1 MWKVSLL
8 TPVSFRSAGSPSR
21 TEAHNPPLADVCSEV
36 EDRVRLGSPRIWA
49 SVLHIIPAEPKRAAR
64 FGRTPTSTHLT
75 PLGTQTNRV
84 VLVRDLRVVPSLV
97 GCLFCLY
104 KSCVRPSR
112 YCRLEETIRLLGLSN
127 RLHTLGIP
135 FKHIHKNIEQNG
147 DRCSNQ
153 NVPDPYC
160 WRRYRRLSYS
170 MTIPQSERPNTP
182 ATLQMLTQGQAIALR
197 GPQREIVVL
206 EKSRMNKEV
215 GALLSLQPNA
225 QKIVEQW
232 GLGDIIQKAKPTAER
247 QFRILDTKG
256 KIHMKINMDAKKYG
270 ADRMVYHR
278 QDLHEALREAALS
291 KDLPGHPASIVTA
304 AKVVSCDC
312 EAGVVTLEDN
322 TTYQGDLVIG
332 ADGIHSVIREAILK
346 AGNHELVH
354 PTPTGVSAYRL
365 LVETANLSSI
375 NVDPEIFDAKKQAT
389 TLMMGHDRR
398 VIMGPA
404 RNGDLLGLVG
414 MVPDE
419 HMHEASNSNS
429 WTTPGSLSKLL
440 ETYEDFPQWVRDIF
454 AQAPD
459 IALWQLRDIDALP
472 AWVAGRCIIIGDAAH
487 AMLPTQ
493 GQ

>member
-1 MWKVSLL
+1 M
-8 TPVSFRSAGSPSR
+8 
-21 TEAHNPPLADVCSEV
+21 
-36 EDRVRLGSPRIWA
+36 
-49 SVLHIIPAEPKRAAR
+49 
-64 FGRTPTSTHLT
+64 
-75 PLGTQTNRV
+75 
-84 VLVRDLRVVPSLV
+84 
-97 GCLFCLY
+97 
-104 KSCVRPSR
+104 
-112 YCRLEETIRLLGLSN
+112 
-127 RLHTLGIP
+127 
-135 FKHIHKNIEQNG
+135 
-147 DRCSNQ
+147 
-153 NVPDPYC
+153 
-160 WRRYRRLSYS
+160 
-170 MTIPQSERPNTP
+170 
-182 ATLQMLTQGQAIALR
+182 R
-197 GPQREIVVL
+197 GPQREIIVL

-232 GLGDIIQKAKPTAER
+232 GLGEILKKAKPTAER

-256 KIHMKINMDAKKYG
+256 NIHMNIDMDANKYG

-278 QDLHEALREAALS
+278 QDLHSALREAALS
-291 KDLPGHPASIVTA
+291 TELPGHPASIITA

-312 EAGVVTLEDN
+312 EAGKVTLEDN
-322 TTYQGDLVIG
+322 TTYQGDVIIG
-332 ADGIHSVIREAILK
+332 ADGIHSVIREAVLK
-346 AGNHELVH
+346 AGNHDLVN

-375 NVDPEIFDAKKQAT
+375 EVDSKLFDSKRQAT

-419 HMHEASNSNS
+419 HMHETSESNS

-440 ETYEDFPQWVRDIF
+440 ETYHDFPQWIRDIF

-493 GQ
+493 GQFTLFESVYTTVKGPSANTSGSRSRCISEYRRR

>member
-1 MWKVSLL
+1 MAIDAA
-8 TPVSFRSAGSPSR
+8 TNTFRIIIVGGGIAG
-21 TEAHNPPLADVCSEV
+21 LA
-36 EDRVRLGSPRIWA
+36 A
-49 SVLHIIPAEPKRAAR
+49 
-64 FGRTPTSTHLT
+64 
-75 PLGTQTNRV
+75 
-84 VLVRDLRVVPSLV
+84 
-97 GCLFCLY
+97 
-104 KSCVRPSR
+104 
-112 YCRLEETIRLLGLSN
+112 
-127 RLHTLGIP
+127 
-135 FKHIHKNIEQNG
+135 
-147 DRCSNQ
+147 
-153 NVPDPYC
+153 
-160 WRRYRRLSYS
+160 
-170 MTIPQSERPNTP
+170 
-182 ATLQMLTQGQAIALR
+182 AIAMR
-197 GPQREIVVL
+197 GPQREIIVL

-232 GLGDIIQKAKPTAER
+232 GLGDIIAKAKPTAER

-256 KIHMKINMDAKKYG
+256 NIHMNIDMDAKKYG

-278 QDLHEALREAALS
+278 QDLHSALREAALS
-291 KDLPGHPASIVTA
+291 TELPGHPASIVTA

-312 EAGVVTLEDN
+312 EAGQVTLEDN
-322 TTYQGDLVIG
+322 TTYQGDLIIG
-332 ADGIHSVIREAILK
+332 ADGIHSVIREAVLK

-365 LVETANLSSI
+365 LVETANLTSLE
-375 NVDPEIFDAKKQAT
+375 VDAQLFDPKRQAT

-419 HMHEASNSNS
+419 HMHEASDSNS

-440 ETYEDFPQWVRDIF
+440 ETYHDFPQWVRDIF

-472 AWVAGRCIIIGDAAH
+472 AWVAGRTIIIGDAAH

-493 GQ
+493 GQGASQSIEDAEALSAFFSFVTAKPTYSETSSALQQVFESRYRRASLIQAYSRQQAKPATEKGSSKVTLNPAEFLDYNCKYEGAVKWLDQQKATELESR

>member
-1 MWKVSLL
+1 MAIDAA
-8 TPVSFRSAGSPSR
+8 TNTFRIIIVGGGIAG
-21 TEAHNPPLADVCSEV
+21 LA
-36 EDRVRLGSPRIWA
+36 A
-49 SVLHIIPAEPKRAAR
+49 
-64 FGRTPTSTHLT
+64 
-75 PLGTQTNRV
+75 
-84 VLVRDLRVVPSLV
+84 
-97 GCLFCLY
+97 
-104 KSCVRPSR
+104 
-112 YCRLEETIRLLGLSN
+112 
-127 RLHTLGIP
+127 
-135 FKHIHKNIEQNG
+135 
-147 DRCSNQ
+147 
-153 NVPDPYC
+153 
-160 WRRYRRLSYS
+160 
-170 MTIPQSERPNTP
+170 
-182 ATLQMLTQGQAIALR
+182 AIAMR
-197 GPQREIVVL
+197 GPQREIIVL

-232 GLGDIIQKAKPTAER
+232 GLGDIIAKAKPTAER

-256 KIHMKINMDAKKYG
+256 NIHMNIDMDAKKYG

-278 QDLHEALREAALS
+278 QDLHSALREAALS
-291 KDLPGHPASIVTA
+291 TELPGHPASIVTA

-312 EAGVVTLEDN
+312 EAGQVTLEDN
-322 TTYQGDLVIG
+322 TTYQGDLIIG
-332 ADGIHSVIREAILK
+332 ADGIHSVIREAVLK

-365 LVETANLSSI
+365 LVETANLTSLE
-375 NVDPEIFDAKKQAT
+375 VDAQLFDPKRQAT

-419 HMHEASNSNS
+419 HMHEASDSNS
-429 WTTPGSLSKLL
+429 SLSKLL
-440 ETYEDFPQWVRDIF
+440 ETYHDFPQWVRDIF

-472 AWVAGRCIIIGDAAH
+472 AWVAGRTIIIGDAAH

-493 GQ
+493 GQGASQSIEDAEALSAFFSFVTAKPTYSETSSALQQVFESRYRRASLIQAYSRQQAKPATEKGSSKVTLNPAEFLDYNCKYEGAVKWLDQQKATELESR

>member
-1 MWKVSLL
+1 M
-8 TPVSFRSAGSPSR
+8 AI
-21 TEAHNPPLADVCSEV
+21 D
-36 EDRVRLGSPRIWA
+36 
-49 SVLHIIPAEPKRAAR
+49 AA
-64 FGRTPTSTHLT
+64 
-75 PLGTQTNRV
+75 TNTFRV
-84 VLVRDLRVVPSLV
+84 VIV
-97 GCLFCLY
+97 GGG
-104 KSCVRPSR
+104 
-112 YCRLEETIRLLGLSN
+112 IAGL
-127 RLHTLGIP
+127 
-135 FKHIHKNIEQNG
+135 
-147 DRCSNQ
+147 
-153 NVPDPYC
+153 
-160 WRRYRRLSYS
+160 
-170 MTIPQSERPNTP
+170 
-182 ATLQMLTQGQAIALR
+182 ATAIAMR

-225 QKIVEQW
+225 QKIIEQW
-232 GLGDIIQKAKPTAER
+232 NLKDIIQKAKPTAER

-256 KIHMKINMDAKKYG
+256 NIHMNIDMNGKKYG

-278 QDLHEALREAALS
+278 QDLHAALREAALS
-291 KDLPGHPASIVTA
+291 TELPGHPASIITA
-304 AKVVSCDC
+304 AKVVNCDC

-322 TTYQGDLVIG
+322 TTYHGDLIIG
-332 ADGIHSVIREAILK
+332 ADGIHSVIREAVLK

-375 NVDPEIFDAKKQAT
+375 NVDSEIFDPKKQAT

-419 HMHEASNSNS
+419 HMHETSNANS
-429 WTTPGSLSKLL
+429 WTTPGSLPKLL
-440 ETYEDFPQWVRDIF
+440 ETYHEFPQWIKDIF

-493 GQ
+493 GQGASQSIEDAEALAAFFSSTTAKPTLPEISLALQKVFEARYQRASLIQAYSRQQAKPATEKGSVKVTLNPAEFLDYNCKYEGAVQWLEQQKARQL

>member
-1 MWKVSLL
+1 MAIDAA
-8 TPVSFRSAGSPSR
+8 TNTFRIIVVGGGIAG
-21 TEAHNPPLADVCSEV
+21 LA
-36 EDRVRLGSPRIWA
+36 
-49 SVLHIIPAEPKRAAR
+49 
-64 FGRTPTSTHLT
+64 T
-75 PLGTQTNRV
+75 
-84 VLVRDLRVVPSLV
+84 
-97 GCLFCLY
+97 
-104 KSCVRPSR
+104 
-112 YCRLEETIRLLGLSN
+112 
-127 RLHTLGIP
+127 
-135 FKHIHKNIEQNG
+135 
-147 DRCSNQ
+147 
-153 NVPDPYC
+153 
-160 WRRYRRLSYS
+160 
-170 MTIPQSERPNTP
+170 
-182 ATLQMLTQGQAIALR
+182 AIAMR
-197 GPQREIVVL
+197 GPQREIIVL

-232 GLGDIIQKAKPTAER
+232 KLKDIIQKAKPTAER

-256 KIHMKINMDAKKYG
+256 NIHMNIDMDGKKYG

-278 QDLHEALREAALS
+278 QDLHSALREAALS
-291 KDLPGHPASIVTA
+291 TELPGHPVSIVTA

-322 TTYQGDLVIG
+322 TTYQGDLIIG
-332 ADGIHSVIREAILK
+332 ADGIHSVIREAVLE

-365 LVETANLSSI
+365 LVETANLSSK
-375 NVDPEIFDAKKQAT
+375 NVDPETFDPKRQAT

-419 HMHEASNSNS
+419 HMHETSNANS

-440 ETYEDFPQWVRDIF
+440 ETYNDFPQWIKDIF

-493 GQ
+493 GQGASQSIEDAEALAAFFSSTTAKPTLPEVSLALQKVFEARYQRASLIQAYSRQQAKPATRKGSVKVTLNPAEFLDYNCKYEGAVQWLEQQKSREVQGQ

>member
-1 MWKVSLL
+1 
-8 TPVSFRSAGSPSR
+8 
-21 TEAHNPPLADVCSEV
+21 
-36 EDRVRLGSPRIWA
+36 
-49 SVLHIIPAEPKRAAR
+49 
-64 FGRTPTSTHLT
+64 
-75 PLGTQTNRV
+75 
-84 VLVRDLRVVPSLV
+84 
-97 GCLFCLY
+97 
-104 KSCVRPSR
+104 
-112 YCRLEETIRLLGLSN
+112 
-127 RLHTLGIP
+127 
-135 FKHIHKNIEQNG
+135 
-147 DRCSNQ
+147 
-153 NVPDPYC
+153 
-160 WRRYRRLSYS
+160 
-170 MTIPQSERPNTP
+170 
-182 ATLQMLTQGQAIALR
+182 MLTQEKAIALR
-197 GPQREIVVL
+197 SPQREIIVL

-232 GLGDIIQKAKPTAER
+232 GLGEIIQRAKPTAER

-256 KIHMKINMDAKKYG
+256 NIHMNIDMDAKKYG

-291 KDLPGHPASIVTA
+291 AQLPGHPASIVTA
-304 AKVVSCDC
+304 SKVVNCDC
-312 EAGVVTLEDN
+312 EAGKATLEDG
-322 TTYQGDLVIG
+322 TTYQGDLIIG
-332 ADGIHSVIREAILK
+332 ADGIHSVIREAVLK
-346 AGNHELVH
+346 AGNHQLVH

-365 LVETANLSSI
+365 LVDTANLSSI
-375 NVDPEIFDAKKQAT
+375 IVDSELFDPKRQAT

-404 RNGDLLGLVG
+404 RNGELLGLVG

-419 HMHEASNSNS
+419 HMHEASNCNS

-440 ETYEDFPQWVRDIF
+440 ETYHDFPQWIRDIF

-493 GQ
+493 G

>member
-1 MWKVSLL
+1 M
-8 TPVSFRSAGSPSR
+8 
-21 TEAHNPPLADVCSEV
+21 
-36 EDRVRLGSPRIWA
+36 
-49 SVLHIIPAEPKRAAR
+49 
-64 FGRTPTSTHLT
+64 
-75 PLGTQTNRV
+75 
-84 VLVRDLRVVPSLV
+84 
-97 GCLFCLY
+97 
-104 KSCVRPSR
+104 
-112 YCRLEETIRLLGLSN
+112 
-127 RLHTLGIP
+127 
-135 FKHIHKNIEQNG
+135 
-147 DRCSNQ
+147 
-153 NVPDPYC
+153 
-160 WRRYRRLSYS
+160 
-170 MTIPQSERPNTP
+170 
-182 ATLQMLTQGQAIALR
+182 QGQAIALR

-225 QKIVEQW
+225 QRIVEQW
-232 GLGDIIQKAKPTAER
+232 GLGKILQRAKPTAER

-256 KIHMKINMDAKKYG
+256 NIHMNINMDAKKYG

-278 QDLHEALREAALS
+278 QDLHEAMREAALS
-291 KDLPGHPASIVTA
+291 TELSGHPASIVTA
-304 AKVVSCDC
+304 SKVVSCDC
-312 EAGVVTLEDN
+312 EAGKVTLEDG
-322 TTYQGDLVIG
+322 TTYQGDLIIG
-332 ADGIHSVIREAILK
+332 ADGIHSVIREAVLK

-375 NVDPEIFDAKKQAT
+375 KVDSELFDPKRQAT

-404 RNGDLLGLVG
+404 RNGDLLGLVS

-440 ETYEDFPQWVRDIF
+440 ETYHDFPQWIRDIF

-493 GQ
+493 G

>member
-1 MWKVSLL
+1 MAIDAA
-8 TPVSFRSAGSPSR
+8 TNTFR
-21 TEAHNPPLADVCSEV
+21 
-36 EDRVRLGSPRIWA
+36 I
-49 SVLHIIPAEPKRAAR
+49 
-64 FGRTPTSTHLT
+64 
-75 PLGTQTNRV
+75 
-84 VLVRDLRVVPSLV
+84 
-97 GCLFCLY
+97 
-104 KSCVRPSR
+104 
-112 YCRLEETIRLLGLSN
+112 
-127 RLHTLGIP
+127 
-135 FKHIHKNIEQNG
+135 
-147 DRCSNQ
+147 
-153 NVPDPYC
+153 
-160 WRRYRRLSYS
+160 
-170 MTIPQSERPNTP
+170 
-182 ATLQMLTQGQAIALR
+182 
-197 GPQREIVVL
+197 IVV
-206 EKSRMNKEV
+206 
-215 GALLSLQPNA
+215 GGGIA
-225 QKIVEQW
+225 
-232 GLGDIIQKAKPTAER
+232 GLATKAKPTAER

-256 KIHMKINMDAKKYG
+256 NIHMNIDMDGKKYG

-278 QDLHEALREAALS
+278 QDLHAALREAALS
-291 KDLPGHPASIVTA
+291 TELPGHPASIVTA

-312 EAGVVTLEDN
+312 EAGIVTLEDN
-322 TTYQGDLVIG
+322 STYQGDLVIG

-375 NVDPEIFDAKKQAT
+375 NVDSDIFDPKKQAT
-389 TLMMGHDRR
+389 TLIMGHDRR

-419 HMHEASNSNS
+419 HMHETSNANS

-440 ETYEDFPQWVRDIF
+440 ETYHDFPQWIKDIF

-493 GQ
+493 GASQSIEDAEALAAFFAPTTAKPTLPEISLALQNVFEARYQRASVIQAYSRQQAKPATEKGSVKVTLNPAEFLDYNCKYEGAVQWLEQQKSQESQSQ

>member
-1 MWKVSLL
+1 
-8 TPVSFRSAGSPSR
+8 
-21 TEAHNPPLADVCSEV
+21 
-36 EDRVRLGSPRIWA
+36 
-49 SVLHIIPAEPKRAAR
+49 
-64 FGRTPTSTHLT
+64 
-75 PLGTQTNRV
+75 
-84 VLVRDLRVVPSLV
+84 
-97 GCLFCLY
+97 
-104 KSCVRPSR
+104 
-112 YCRLEETIRLLGLSN
+112 
-127 RLHTLGIP
+127 
-135 FKHIHKNIEQNG
+135 
-147 DRCSNQ
+147 
-153 NVPDPYC
+153 
-160 WRRYRRLSYS
+160 
-170 MTIPQSERPNTP
+170 MTILQSERPNVLSI
-182 ATLQMLTQGQAIALR
+182 LQTLTQEQAIALR

-256 KIHMKINMDAKKYG
+256 NIHMNINMDAKKYG

-291 KDLPGHPASIVTA
+291 KELLGHPASIVTA

-312 EAGVVTLEDN
+312 EAGKVTLEDN
-322 TTYQGDLVIG
+322 TTYQGDLIIG
-332 ADGIHSVIREAILK
+332 ADGIHSVIREAVLK

-375 NVDPEIFDAKKQAT
+375 DVDPEIFDAKKQAT

-419 HMHEASNSNS
+419 HMHEASNSHS

-440 ETYEDFPQWVRDIF
+440 ETYHDFPQWIRDIF

-493 GQ
+493 GQS

>member
-1 MWKVSLL
+1 MFQPRLNLVHKL
-8 TPVSFRSAGSPSR
+8 T
-21 TEAHNPPLADVCSEV
+21 
-36 EDRVRLGSPRIWA
+36 
-49 SVLHIIPAEPKRAAR
+49 
-64 FGRTPTSTHLT
+64 
-75 PLGTQTNRV
+75 
-84 VLVRDLRVVPSLV
+84 
-97 GCLFCLY
+97 
-104 KSCVRPSR
+104 
-112 YCRLEETIRLLGLSN
+112 LE
-127 RLHTLGIP
+127 
-135 FKHIHKNIEQNG
+135 
-147 DRCSNQ
+147 
-153 NVPDPYC
+153 
-160 WRRYRRLSYS
+160 
-170 MTIPQSERPNTP
+170 
-182 ATLQMLTQGQAIALR
+182 QAIAMR
-197 GPQREIVVL
+197 GPQREIIVL

-215 GALLSLQPNA
+215 GALRSLQPNA

-256 KIHMKINMDAKKYG
+256 NIHMNIDMDAKKYG

-278 QDLHEALREAALS
+278 QDLHSALREAALS
-291 KDLPGHPASIVTA
+291 TELPGHPATIVTA
-304 AKVVSCDC
+304 AKVVGCDC
-312 EAGVVTLEDN
+312 EAGKVTLEDN
-322 TTYQGDLVIG
+322 TSYQGDLIVG
-332 ADGIHSVIREAILK
+332 ADGIHSVIREAVLN

-375 NVDPEIFDAKKQAT
+375 EVDPALFDPKRQAT

-419 HMHEASNSNS
+419 HMHETSDSNS

-440 ETYEDFPQWVRDIF
+440 ETYHDFPQWIRDIF

-493 GQ
+493 GSS